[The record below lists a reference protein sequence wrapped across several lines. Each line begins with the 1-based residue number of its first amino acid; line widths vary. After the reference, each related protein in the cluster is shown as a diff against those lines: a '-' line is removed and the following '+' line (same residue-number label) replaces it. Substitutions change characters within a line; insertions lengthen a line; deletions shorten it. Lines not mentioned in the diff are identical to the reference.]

1 MSKDRLCDYCNNLTH
16 TVTIK
21 CEELVVF
28 IEGLDMVSMA
38 IDGKAF
44 TETMLKLGLPYFPCE
59 EEVLETWAANIHAA
73 LINLQISSPLPVPES
88 CYETCES
95 LRLYARVRLGVIN
108 GQINI

>member
-1 MSKDRLCDYCNNLTH
+1 MSTLKD
-16 TVTIK
+16 
-21 CEELVVF
+21 EELAEF
-28 IEGLDMVSMA
+28 IGGLDLVTMA
-38 IDGKAF
+38 IDSRAF

-73 LINLQISSPLPVPES
+73 LINLQISSPLPVPET

-108 GQINI
+108 VSEILTAL